1 MRGERYTQDV
11 VELGLELMSKGLTA
25 EQAASV
31 VRTFAHFEYPDKEE
45 GKDHR
50 IPDASRFREWGVI
63 PGQISH
69 YMAVSLV
76 RRSGHYHLAHDAPTK
91 GKLVH
96 ICQTAFTASCSFAL
110 LSYAGASE

>member
-1 MRGERYTQDV
+1 
-11 VELGLELMSKGLTA
+11 MSKGLTA

-50 IPDASRFREWGVI
+50 IPDASRFREWSMMPVPI
-63 PGQISH
+63 PH

-76 RRSGHYHLAHDAPTK
+76 GRSDHYLLAHDASTK

-96 ICQTAFTASCSFAL
+96 IYQL
-110 LSYAGASE
+110 Q

>member
-1 MRGERYTQDV
+1 
-11 VELGLELMSKGLTA
+11 MSKGLTA

-76 RRSGHYHLAHDAPTK
+76 GRSDHHHGTTSPTMRRLRASG
-91 GKLVH
+91 
-96 ICQTAFTASCSFAL
+96 QASTRL
-110 LSYAGASE
+110 R